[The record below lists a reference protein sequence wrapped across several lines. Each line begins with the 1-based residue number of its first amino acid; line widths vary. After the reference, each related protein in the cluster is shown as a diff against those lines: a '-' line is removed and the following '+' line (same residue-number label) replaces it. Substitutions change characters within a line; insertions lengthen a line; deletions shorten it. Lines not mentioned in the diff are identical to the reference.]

1 MKYQFV
7 DSLLISTVDI
17 IKLIN
22 FSSPSAA
29 TQGAGIVQRGPFPA
43 IGTTAP

>member
-1 MKYQFV
+1 MKYLFV

-29 TQGAGIVQRGPFPA
+29 TQGAGLTPFPA
-43 IGTTAP
+43 NGTTAP